1 MNKEIFCW
9 SCSSKRVI
17 KKGKY
22 ISPKKSFWK
31 QQYKCLNCGLRFND
45 QTKHLIDYEPMPFQY
60 KSKPVPQQDW
70 SAYSKAQ
77 IQEKLMLLD
86 LVSELTDL
94 IEIKK
99 SKTVGRNK
107 FDLKDIVFCLTLKA
121 YTKLSSRC
129 LTSDLELAKQKE
141 FVSNVPHFTNLM
153 NYLDDKRLT
162 PLFFELIRL
171 SALPLKQVEVD
182 FVIDSSG
189 FSTNQFGRWL
199 DYKFNGDTRYRKW
212 IKAHIMN
219 GVKSNI
225 ITSVEISD
233 GHAGDSPRFIPLV
246 NKTKIDFSIKEV
258 SADKAY
264 LSKANQKAVIEAR
277 ETPFISYKEGHKIKR
292 KGMTIWNKLYWYF
305 RNKPQEW
312 GEHYHKRSNV
322 ETCFHMIKTKFGK
335 ELITKNETANKNE
348 LLLKIFCYNLCCL
361 IQEYFENNID
371 SNFNLYKK
379 IEVKL
384 NAR

>member
-1 MNKEIFCW
+1 MKEEIFCW

-22 ISPKKSFWK
+22 VSPKKSFWK

-45 QTKHLIDYEPMPFQY
+45 QTKHLIDYETLPFQY

-77 IQEKLMLLD
+77 MQEKLMLMD
-86 LVSELTDL
+86 LVSELNDL
-94 IEIKK
+94 IKINE

-107 FDLKDIVFCLTLKA
+107 FNLKDIVFCLTLKS
-121 YTKLSSRC
+121 YTKLSSRR
-129 LTSDLELAKQKE
+129 LASDLELAKHKG
-141 FVSNVPHFTNLM
+141 FISSVPHFTTLM

-171 SALPLKQVEVD
+171 SALPLKQAETD
-182 FVIDSSG
+182 FAIDSSG
-189 FSTNQFGRWL
+189 FSVNQFGRWL

-212 IKAHIMN
+212 IKAHIMT

-264 LSKANQKAVIEAR
+264 SSKQ
-277 ETPFISYKEGHKIKR
+277 IKR
-292 KGMTIWNKLYWYF
+292 
-305 RNKPQEW
+305 R
-312 GEHYHKRSNV
+312 
-322 ETCFHMIKTKFGK
+322 
-335 ELITKNETANKNE
+335 
-348 LLLKIFCYNLCCL
+348 LLKQAECL
-361 IQEYFENNID
+361 IFHTKE
-371 SNFNLYKK
+371 
-379 IEVKL
+379 IEKL
-384 NAR
+384 KEKA